1 MPINPV
7 WLRWPSPAAVP
18 RLPWRPIK
26 FGVLFTFRIIFYWD
40 TQKCRITF
48 CSSVDCPAKKKRNR
62 SFEWLEVGALQED
75 SEETLWENVNFTAL
89 EMSGVVRSCVRGL
102 TRRMA
107 LPQSQK
113 TTEIPRTRYSSPIVF
128 NAVKNCRRVFFRPS
142 CENPEQT
149 AADREKNRPPHSY
162 SIASSCYI
170 FLRNWISFNAV
181 ETSLA
186 LGKSYSWRQ
195 CLIACGSGQ

>member
-26 FGVLFTFRIIFYWD
+26 FGVLFTLRIIFYWD

-48 CSSVDCPAKKKRNR
+48 CSSVDCPAKKQKRNR

-128 NAVKNCRRVFFRPS
+128 NAVKNCRRVFFGHRARTRNKLLRIVRKIVPRIHTRLHLRVTFS
-142 CENPEQT
+142 S
-149 AADREKNRPPHSY
+149 AIGFHLMRSKLVWLLVSHIAD
-162 SIASSCYI
+162 AS
-170 FLRNWISFNAV
+170 A
-181 ETSLA
+181 
-186 LGKSYSWRQ
+186 
-195 CLIACGSGQ
+195 